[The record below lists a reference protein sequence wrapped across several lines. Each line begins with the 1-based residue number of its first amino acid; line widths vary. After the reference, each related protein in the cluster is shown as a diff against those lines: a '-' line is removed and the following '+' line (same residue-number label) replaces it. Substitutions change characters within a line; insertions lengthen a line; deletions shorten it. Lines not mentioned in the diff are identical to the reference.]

1 MFTEPKISKMLNP
14 DEAIGFGLGWIGAI
28 RSSKYRIPYEI
39 AINDISI
46 NLREPIT
53 LHVINEK
60 NEQVLA
66 KPLELFKNNES
77 FPKSK
82 KVTLRF
88 NPGKYTVQLKEGDV
102 VHEETTIVLKPKNF
116 E

>member
-1 MFTEPKISKMLNP
+1 MLNP
-14 DEAIGFGLGWIGAI
+14 DEAVGCGLGWIGAI

-39 AINDISI
+39 SI
-46 NLREPIT
+46 TDLITNLSEPVT

-66 KPLELFKNNES
+66 KPLEMFKNKES
-77 FPKSK
+77 YPKSK

-88 NPGKYTVQLKEGDV
+88 APGKYTVQLKEGSI
-102 VHEETTIVLKPKNF
+102 VHEETTIELKPKNF